1 VDDPLWQ
8 SWKFIVAAI
17 LGTLLVVWVV
27 ARWRYAA
34 LVRQRENLV
43 IEVARQTERIQEQ
56 NDALELANR
65 ELYELSIRDPLTGA
79 YNRRYI
85 FEYGSRDLEKRRAER
100 VGYALVL
107 IDVDHF
113 KKIND
118 SYGHAIG
125 DDVLRLLAS
134 TMNESRDA
142 NAVLGR
148 VGGEEFLVLLG
159 PLTAPMAMRQATLM
173 QEAISSLRV
182 PVADSTIPV
191 TVSMGVTVSLS
202 HERITLESLINRA
215 DQALYRAKQNGR
227 NRVELAVA

>member
-1 VDDPLWQ
+1 MDDPLWQ